1 MVLLKI
7 LSRLPFWA
15 LYPLSDFIFFVGF
28 HLIRY
33 RRRVVRMNLTRSFP
47 EKGRHEIKQIERHF
61 YKNLCDYL
69 VETLKLLTISEDELR
84 KRMVYKNPE
93 QIREY
98 TDHQRSVIL
107 FASHQFNW
115 EWVLA
120 AGCFSLGTQIDFVY
134 QTQRSDL
141 FNRFL
146 LFCRTRFGAHPIQRE
161 RVARE
166 VTKRRSLVR
175 GIAIVADQFPG
186 LNSDKRYWTRFLHQD
201 TAFFQAIN
209 QVALLTQYPAFYAA
223 VKKTGRGFYEVELIQ
238 IAQPPYDKTTF
249 HVVDNYAKTTGE
261 MIARSPENWL
271 WSHKRWKRPRP
282 SGE

>member
-1 MVLLKI
+1 M
-7 LSRLPFWA
+7 
-15 LYPLSDFIFFVGF
+15 G
-28 HLIRY
+28 
-33 RRRVVRMNLTRSFP
+33 
-47 EKGRHEIKQIERHF
+47 
-61 YKNLCDYL
+61 DYV
-69 VETLKLLTISEDELR
+69 VETLKLLTISQDELR
-84 KRMVYKNPE
+84 RRMVYKNPE
-93 QIREY
+93 LIREY
-98 TDHQRSVIL
+98 TDHQLSVIL

-120 AGCFSLGTQIDFVY
+120 AGCFSLATQIDFVY
-134 QTQRSDL
+134 QTQRNQL
-141 FNRFL
+141 FDRFL
-146 LFCRTRFGAHPIQRE
+146 MFCRTRFGAHPIQRE

-186 LNSDKRYWTRFLHQD
+186 LDSDKRYWTHFLHQD

-223 VKKTGRGFYEVELIQ
+223 VKKIKRGFYELELIK
-238 IAQPPYDKTTF
+238 IAEPPYDRKTF
-249 HVVDNYAKTTGE
+249 HVVDNYAKITEE
-261 MIARSPENWL
+261 MVARNPENWL

>member
-1 MVLLKI
+1 V
-7 LSRLPFWA
+7 
-15 LYPLSDFIFFVGF
+15 
-28 HLIRY
+28 
-33 RRRVVRMNLTRSFP
+33 
-47 EKGRHEIKQIERHF
+47 
-61 YKNLCDYL
+61 
-69 VETLKLLTISEDELR
+69 VETLKLLTISQDELT
-84 KRMVYKNPE
+84 KRMVYKNPGR
-93 QIREY
+93 IREY
-98 TDHQRSVIL
+98 TDHQQSVIL

-134 QTQRSDL
+134 QTQSSDL
-141 FNRFL
+141 FNQFL

-166 VTKRRSLVR
+166 VTKRRSLAR

-186 LNSDKRYWTRFLHQD
+186 LDSDKRYWTHFLHQD

-209 QVALLTQYPAFYAA
+209 QVAWLTQYPAFYAA
-223 VKKTGRGFYEVELIQ
+223 VKKIRRGFYEVELIR
-238 IAQPPYDKTTF
+238 IAEPPYDKKTF
-249 HVVDNYAKTTGE
+249 HVVDNYAKTTGA

>member
-1 MVLLKI
+1 MMLLKI
-7 LSRLPFWA
+7 LSRLPFWV
-15 LYPLSDFIFFVGF
+15 LYGLSDFIFFFGF
-28 HLIRY
+28 HIIRY
-33 RRRVVRMNLTRSFP
+33 RRGVVRMNLTRSFP
-47 EKGRHEIKQIERHF
+47 EKDRKEIKQIERHF
-61 YKNLCDYL
+61 YKNLCDY
-69 VETLKLLTISEDELR
+69 VAETLKLLTISQEELK
-84 KRMVYKNPE
+84 KRMVYKNPG

-98 TDHQRSVIL
+98 TDHHRSVIL

-120 AGCFSLGTQIDFVY
+120 AGCFSLATKIDFVY
-134 QTQRSDL
+134 QTQGNRL
-141 FNRFL
+141 FDQFL

-186 LNSDKRYWTRFLHQD
+186 LDSDKRYWTHFLHQD

-223 VKKTGRGFYEVELIQ
+223 VKKIRRGFYEVELIK
-238 IAQPPYDKTTF
+238 IAEPPYDKKTF
-249 HVVDNYAKTTGE
+249 HVVDSYAKTTEE
-261 MIARSPENWL
+261 MIARNPENWL